1 MIVSR
6 HSMRPS
12 DRVQAAQLA
21 TAREKRADRQVWI
34 IGFVQNNGVK
44 FALGNTLDT
53 AIVMLEQN
61 GKFWLRDGDDWNR
74 TTVGQIVIDRL
85 HAAVRAVRNGQASL
99 VAAPKPTPSQAE
111 RIAAIAEQRRAIAA
125 AQKARE
131 SRSNAVVVYD
141 GDFLGDANN
150 YFHGK
155 RSQSVRDDRNYGS
168 C

>member
-1 MIVSR
+1 MIASR
-6 HSMRPS
+6 HNMSQS
-12 DRVQAAQLA
+12 DRIAH
-21 TAREKRADRQVWI
+21 ARLVEARVRRADRQVWI
-34 IGFVQNNGVK
+34 IGFVKNNGVK

-61 GKFWLRDGDDWNR
+61 GKFWLRDGQQWNR
-74 TTVGQIVIDRL
+74 TTVNQIVIDRL

-99 VAAPKPTPSQAE
+99 VAAPKPTASQAE
-111 RIAAIAEQRRAIAA
+111 RIAAIAEQRRQIAA

-131 SRSNAVVVYD
+131 SRSNAVVYD

-155 RSQSVRDDRNYGS
+155 RSQSVRDDRNWGS